1 MLESKHSGSR
11 EVSNRFSLTFT
22 VFSFF
27 APSDQTTRGNISRR
41 MEGVVGFGIKHD
53 TLIVN
58 AVRKKRGAA
67 IFLILVG

>member
-1 MLESKHSGSR
+1 
-11 EVSNRFSLTFT
+11 
-22 VFSFF
+22 
-27 APSDQTTRGNISRR
+27 
-41 MEGVVGFGIKHD
+41 MEGVVGFGIKYD